1 MIEQINF
8 WGEAWARYFA
18 QAVGQNTLFL
28 ALVLLT
34 LWLLRRVQARVRFV
48 VAMAGFAKLLVPLF
62 VPGPDLFSVSAP
74 EGQATV
80 GRVVIEP
87 VLESSSLPA
96 HAARLSVAGVLFLL
110 WVLGASAFLLL
121 PLLQTGWLMY
131 RLRSATGAPLPGAHE
146 GRHALR
152 VYRNPMVA
160 LPLSI
165 GIRCRTVF
173 VPPDWDQWPDCRR
186 QVAMYHELAHAS
198 RGDGWAQVVQLVA
211 RAIYFFHPLVWLL
224 WRLAEDYREM
234 ACDDA
239 ARQAAHVSSLE
250 YTRQLQK
257 LAEAALNPERGTA
270 GVTAFI
276 RQRNKLLRRVKYQ
289 MEGKAMRD
297 LSQTRVLAV
306 VAALA
311 LVAIPLSFNCAKRAK
326 PDTGSIKGFVVE
338 YATGV
343 RLAGA
348 RVSVVGTRFHARTDQ
363 NGEFAISNLPQGAYD
378 VEAQAPGYVKAR
390 MEGVTVESS
399 KLNVLVLNLSRV
411 GEPLKGAPSQPLVV
425 SLTWDVPPEPIGGF
439 QAIQN
444 KVRYPE
450 EARKAGL
457 EGRVYVVA
465 VIDTTGTVRHAYTK
479 PDSAPGAVQ
488 LHQAAIE
495 AVSGVQWRSARKQGK
510 PVAVQIGVPVIFK
523 LKGEEA
529 PSAGRR
535 EDLPFSPF
543 DEPPEP
549 IGGFAA
555 IQQNLRYPEAAR
567 KAGVEG
573 RVFVIAVI
581 DTSGVVR
588 KAWVEQGIFAPE
600 LGIEDAAVEA
610 VRATR
615 FKPAQYQGK
624 PVSAQIGISV
634 LFKLQ
639 G

>member
-18 QAVGQNTLFL
+18 QAVAQNTLFL

-131 RLRSATGAPLPGAHE
+131 RLRSAAGVPLPGLHE

-173 VPPDWDQWPDCRR
+173 VPPDWDRWPARGR

-239 ARQAAHVSSLE
+239 ARQAAHVSPLE
-250 YTRQLQK
+250 YSQQLQK

-363 NGEFAISNLPQGAYD
+363 NGEFAISNLPQGTYD

-399 KLNVLVLNLSRV
+399 KLNVLVLNLSKA

-425 SLTWDVPPEPIGGF
+425 SPTWDVPPEPIGGF

-495 AVSGVQWRSARKQGK
+495 AVSGVQWRPARKQGK

-523 LKGEEA
+523 LKGGEA
-529 PSAGRR
+529 TSAGRR

-573 RVFVIAVI
+573 
-581 DTSGVVR
+581 
-588 KAWVEQGIFAPE
+588 W
-600 LGIEDAAVEA
+600 
-610 VRATR
+610 
-615 FKPAQYQGK
+615 YM
-624 PVSAQIGISV
+624 
-634 LFKLQ
+634 
-639 G
+639 